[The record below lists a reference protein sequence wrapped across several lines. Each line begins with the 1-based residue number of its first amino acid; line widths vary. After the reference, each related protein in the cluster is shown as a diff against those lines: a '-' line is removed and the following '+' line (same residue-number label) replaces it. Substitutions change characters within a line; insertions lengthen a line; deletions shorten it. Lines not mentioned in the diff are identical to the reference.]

1 MSEIDVHIDGAA
13 SQLDGLVGDL
23 CAAIAFNTKGPW
35 ALRYDRFPP
44 LLRSLSYRIEWQ
56 ICELTTLIVHCTPR
70 TMGRQKGGKRP

>member
-35 ALRYDRFPP
+35 ALNVT
-44 LLRSLSYRIEWQ
+44 LGSLSASVTFLKLSHRMAN
-56 ICELTTLIVHCTPR
+56 L
-70 TMGRQKGGKRP
+70 